1 MRTLGPSMSPFNAW
15 IFLKGLETLRLRMK
29 AHCENAQKL
38 AEWLSTHEK
47 VEKGLL
53 WRASNS

>member
-1 MRTLGPSMSPFNAW
+1 MD
-15 IFLKGLETLRLRMK
+15 FLKGLETLRLRMK

-47 VEKGLL
+47 SRKGLL